1 MKKMQ
6 VMDER
11 GLIYLS
17 IAETLR
23 KRIQNGKY
31 KSGRLPSERMLAE
44 DFKVNRLTARKAL
57 KYLESERIIHRKSTK
72 GTYVGERREVKA
84 HGGGNKA
91 LAFVLCRRNRIDPF
105 HAETLSHL
113 EIEAGKRGWRLILF
127 QISDAGEVTSR
138 LAPSVRNGSLDGI
151 IFTGLADPAI
161 AAAIR
166 DLTLPSILLGRLT
179 YLDPIEEEI
188 DRVVID
194 SSEYAAEATRY
205 LLERGHRKIALINGP
220 SYQIYQN
227 ITQGYM
233 RALAEAGV
241 PYKEKLVTQ
250 SEAATAVAGAHAME
264 QLLQRETPHAVFA
277 ADERIFQGASFA
289 LMNDTS
295 GKGRK
300 VREVIRPTNNSN
312 EDLRYPFATA
322 KVLIGVDAV
331 ATAAMETL
339 STRFTEA
346 ERSPIVTCI
355 RDFEIIGGAS
365 LKRDSVVA

>member
-1 MKKMQ
+1 MY
-6 VMDER
+6 ET

-23 KRIQNGKY
+23 KRIQAGKY

-44 DFKVNRLTARKAL
+44 DFKVNRLTVRKAL

-72 GTYVGERREVKA
+72 GTYVGEKRDAKS
-84 HGGGNKA
+84 HTSGNKA

-113 EIEAGKRGWRLILF
+113 ETEAGKRGWRLMLF
-127 QISDAGEVTSR
+127 QISDAGEVSSR

-166 DLTLPSILLGRLT
+166 DLRLPTALLGRLT
-179 YLDPIEEEI
+179 YLDPIEEQI

-194 SSEYAAEATRY
+194 SSEYAMTATSY
-205 LLERGHRKIALINGP
+205 LLDQGHRKIALINGP

-241 PYKEKLVTQ
+241 TYKETLVTQ
-250 SEAATAVAGAHAME
+250 SETATAIAGAHAME
-264 QLLQRETPHAVFA
+264 QLLQKETPDAVFA

-289 LMNDTS
+289 LMNDSS
-295 GKGRK
+295 GKARK
-300 VREVIRPTNNSN
+300 VREVIRPTNNAN

-322 KVLIGVDAV
+322 KLLIGIDTIA
-331 ATAAMETL
+331 AAAMETL
-339 STRFTEA
+339 SARFVEP
-346 ERSPIVTCI
+346 ERGPIVTQI
-355 RDFEIIGGAS
+355 RDFEITGGSA
-365 LKRDSVVA
+365 LNRNSVVA